1 MNKANNIFEMFDNIN
16 KNLLKKFDEFNEMK
30 NNALKE
36 YVGEGIHNEV
46 TFKYDT
52 KLEPEDK
59 KKIIIDKL
67 NRWNRLARVFGND
80 TVVKFEFGKDEIF
93 YFTWDKD
100 YDGFVTV
107 DPNGDKFLYNAKD
120 ETLNKI
126 VEDDKKDEN
135 EKKQDE
141 NENARKPSGVRS
153 EVVDKTIIPGEIQGM
168 EEEGIEKDF
177 GLKDDKNLASNLRN
191 ALRNSYAEF
200 KEKNE
205 KCEEIF
211 CPFVAAEN
219 FKADVIDQAA
229 YETDF
234 DDNDNPIQIK
244 FDISWLLPDYEYD
257 TDEYYIAID
266 DIYHN
271 ESANLDKFCE
281 LIKEKYNFSLGSW
294 NVKFDEDKDVH
305 EIQFIFTF

>member
-1 MNKANNIFEMFDNIN
+1 MNKANNIFEMFDNIS
-16 KNLLKKFDEFNEMK
+16 KNLLNKFDEFNEMK

-52 KLEPEDK
+52 KLDPEDK

-80 TVVKFEFGKDEIF
+80 TVVKFEFCKDEIF

-100 YDGFVTV
+100 YNGFVTV

-126 VEDDKKDEN
+126 VENEKKDEN
-135 EKKQDE
+135 ENNQDE
-141 NENARKPSGVRS
+141 NENVRKPSGVRS
-153 EVVDKTIIPGEIQGM
+153 EVVDNTVVPEM

-211 CPFVAAEN
+211 CPFGAAEN
-219 FKADVIDQAA
+219 FKVDVIDQAA

-234 DDNDNPIQIK
+234 DDNGNPIQIK
-244 FDISWLLPDYEYD
+244 FDISWLLPYYYD
-257 TDEYYIAID
+257 NKEYYIAID
-266 DIYHN
+266 AIYHN
-271 ESANLDKFCE
+271 ESANLDKICE

-294 NVKFDEDKDVH
+294 NVKFDKDKVVN

>member
-30 NNALKE
+30 NNVLKE

-67 NRWNRLARVFGND
+67 NLWNRLARVFGND
-80 TVVKFEFGKDEIF
+80 TVVKFEFDNDEIF

-100 YDGFVTV
+100 YNGFVTV
-107 DPNGDKFLYNAKD
+107 DPNGDKFLYDAKD

-126 VEDDKKDEN
+126 VED

-153 EVVDKTIIPGEIQGM
+153 DVVDKTIIPGDIPEM

-177 GLKDDKNLASNLRN
+177 GLKDDKNLAFNLRN

-205 KCEEIF
+205 TCEDIF
-211 CPFVAAEN
+211 CPFDAAEN

-271 ESANLDKFCE
+271 ESANLDQFCE
-281 LIKEKYNFSLGSW
+281 LVKEKYNFSLGSW
-294 NVKFDEDKDVH
+294 NVKFDDDKNVD
-305 EIQFIFTF
+305 EIEFIFTF

>member
-1 MNKANNIFEMFDNIN
+1 MNRANSIFEMFDDIS
-16 KNLLKKFDEFNEMK
+16 KSLIKTFDEFNEIKK
-30 NNALKE
+30 NAIKD

-67 NRWNRLARVFGND
+67 NRWTKLARVFGND
-80 TVVKFEFGKDEIF
+80 IVVKFEFGKDEIF

-100 YDGFVTV
+100 YNGFVTV
-107 DPNGDKFLYNAKD
+107 DPNGDKFLYSAKD

-126 VEDDKKDEN
+126 VKDEKKDEN
-135 EKKQDE
+135 ENKQDE
-141 NENARKPSGVRS
+141 NENACKPSGVRS
-153 EVVDKTIIPGEIQGM
+153 EVVDNTVVPEM
-168 EEEGIEKDF
+168 EEEGIEIEKDF

-200 KEKNE
+200 KEKNDR
-205 KCEEIF
+205 CDEIF
-211 CPFVAAEN
+211 CPFVAADN
-219 FKADVIDQAA
+219 FKTDVIDQVA
-229 YETDF
+229 YVTDF